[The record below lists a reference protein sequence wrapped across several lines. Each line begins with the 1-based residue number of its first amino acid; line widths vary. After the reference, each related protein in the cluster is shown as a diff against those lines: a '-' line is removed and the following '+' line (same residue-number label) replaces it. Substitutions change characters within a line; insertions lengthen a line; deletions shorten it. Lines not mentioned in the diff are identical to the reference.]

1 MRNYVLEGDR
11 LKRKILFVLFI
22 VISIMITVHFLPAF
36 QGVFNLFNNSNAAAI
51 GIIGGVDGPTA
62 IYIESQINW
71 FPIVI
76 ILIWLILGIYL
87 IYTHSKR

>member
-1 MRNYVLEGDR
+1 M
-11 LKRKILFVLFI
+11 KRKVLVILFI
-22 VISIMITVHFLPAF
+22 INSIMITVCFLPAF

-51 GIIGGVDGPTA
+51 GIIGGADGPTA
-62 IYIESQINW
+62 IYIASQINW

-87 IYTHSKR
+87 LKTRSKR